1 MSVPLQPMADYIVAQ
16 TEEAANKT
24 ASGLYIPGGAQEKPS
39 VAKVVAVA
47 AGVKSVKGWRPDR
60 VQKLQP
66 DRSKSRKRNLPA
78 RERGRRTGYGER
90 ISCGDYSRNYC
101 VRPGGGVGFSYR
113 YQHRANG

>member
-47 AGVKSVKGWRPDR
+47 AGVKNIKVGDRIVYKSYSQTEVKVEKETYLLVKEEDVLATVKG
-60 VQKLQP
+60 
-66 DRSKSRKRNLPA
+66 
-78 RERGRRTGYGER
+78 
-90 ISCGDYSRNYC
+90 
-101 VRPGGGVGFSYR
+101 
-113 YQHRANG
+113 